1 LFYVGLVGWAI
12 GGTGAI
18 IDSIIP
24 FNFRLHNTVWVVA
37 HFHTYL
43 MLTVVVWLLAFIA
56 HVLERDAGET
66 SSRTARTWTIALLLV
81 GGFGLTGTWFV
92 EGALGIPRRYAIQPP
107 GTAGYSVVGSIF
119 ALVFAVGVLTCV
131 AQLLALGRTAWARRH
146 YVLAGH
152 VDSWTGT
159 HYEARVERST
169 VEPPAVSGSPWD
181 PADVPLATPVQFCFG
196 AAASVV
202 ALASFFPQV
211 VSASEASIRYHH
223 LDHAGH
229 FFLGL
234 MVGVMIGSLP
244 AVSRR
249 VGDRSGLALAVVIV
263 APAAMMLVMVPRFYE
278 PLESHVLAHA
288 LYHLSMAAF
297 GLVTGLAA
305 SRLGRVGGRF
315 SAFLSIGMVLLFA
328 AAMKGG

>member
-1 LFYVGLVGWAI
+1 
-12 GGTGAI
+12 
-18 IDSIIP
+18 
-24 FNFRLHNTVWVVA
+24 
-37 HFHTYL
+37 

-56 HVLERDAGET
+56 HLLERDAGRT
-66 SSRTARTWTIALLLV
+66 SSRLARTWTVMLLLV

-92 EGALGIPRRYAIQPP
+92 EGVLGVPRRYAIQPP
-107 GTAGYSVVGSIF
+107 GTAGYSLVGSMF
-119 ALVFAVGVLTCV
+119 ALVFAVGVLACV
-131 AQLLALGRTAWARRH
+131 AQLLLLGRTAWARRH

-152 VDSWTGT
+152 VDSWTGA
-159 HYEARVERST
+159 HYEARVERETIEPSA
-169 VEPPAVSGSPWD
+169 VESPWD
-181 PADVPLATPVQFCFG
+181 PTDVPLTSPTQLCFG
-196 AAASVV
+196 AAACVV

-211 VSASEASIRYHH
+211 VSASEASTRYHH

-234 MVGVMIGSLP
+234 IVGVMIGSLP
-244 AVSRR
+244 ALSRR
-249 VGDRSGLALAVVIV
+249 IGDRSGLALATLIV
-263 APAAMMLVMVPRFYE
+263 APTAMMLVMVPRFYE
-278 PLESHVLAHA
+278 PLESHPFEHA